1 MVYKYG
7 AVFVVDVVIFG
18 GIMLVM
24 WGFGNGVGT

>member
-18 GIMLVM
+18 GIMVM